1 MWTTLCRTAHQ
12 AEKKKMRTLSTLLLA
27 AVPTLVSARVDS
39 TDLNKDQALTALQK
53 INDLK
58 SMDMEVSD
66 HNPPRHPLP
75 APAAL
80 AAPEATLPPPKLP
93 PLTAAPPWE
102 CRT

>member
-1 MWTTLCRTAHQ
+1 
-12 AEKKKMRTLSTLLLA
+12 MRAAAVLLA
-27 AVPTLVSARVDS
+27 AAPVVLARVNS
-39 TDLNKDQALTALQK
+39 ADLNKDVALEALTK
-53 INDLK
+53 IGSLK

-75 APAAL
+75 APAVL

-102 CRT
+102 RRT